1 MTKLRKRLLHT
12 FIIALCLTLFACL
25 FAACGDN
32 TPDDNAVTYTVTVM
46 KDADTPASNVSVQ
59 IRKGGATF
67 ERVNTDAH
75 GKAEFDLVPDS
86 YEVVLSKLPAHYSV
100 PQSASLTLT
109 SENRSITVTLAKSFV
124 YTVKLV
130 NPDGTPFYAQ
140 GVMVGI
146 CTLEGNCLT
155 PVMLGE
161 DGVAEIEADPGDYHV
176 QILELPEGYDFARI
190 TDENSSNYYSGENFS
205 ATDTEMTITIN
216 SSISVTSVA
225 PMTDTEKKTS
235 SEAIPAYDAAAQRF
249 VSYKHSKE
257 LKANEI
263 AYFSISAE
271 ISGRYDFYTKGSV
284 LYLSNGTEFV
294 VGEAGNYMPQTLVCE
309 AGKPYYF
316 KAINHGSSTV
326 TAEFVITAPY
336 SSYIEQKGKGA
347 VLEVTVGKEDTNAI
361 IAFEAT
367 EAGVY
372 TVSVEGDTRTAIAV
386 SQSTPSEFVETAPA
400 DSAYAA
406 NATAT
411 FVAYTSAV
419 QGKVQMHIAV
429 TAKANSYPAKLNVKI
444 DKTTAIADTYTTV
457 EVEEKLTQYANPAG
471 QELQGVPMDG
481 TAKLVYNAA
490 DKYYHLGTVS
500 GPVVVVN
507 ITGALD
513 TNRFEAGCALAYME
527 LVNSY
532 LATYKFV
539 TRQEFGE
546 TTIDYTVF
554 LRGFDKYDY
563 TNGTHGPVASIP
575 TEITAQTYYAKYVND
590 DGVYPLTEELK
601 TFLEKFCEVN
611 ATAFSWQIPASVKA
625 EDAWLF
631 PCYYYTE
638 ATQADPIVGEYKF
651 VSITEEGKTY
661 SVGDAYSDYNGAV
674 AYGLTDGKLT
684 ADSSIIRVNKNGSFS
699 VLPYNSADEV
709 YDNPYDSGTWTKN
722 GNVYTFECVEGTL
735 TYSNGTFTY
744 DDGQG
749 GIIIYK
755 A

>member
-1 MTKLRKRLLHT
+1 MTKLRKRLLQT
-12 FIIALCLTLFACL
+12 FVIALCISLFACL

-46 KDADTPASNVSVQ
+46 KDAETPASNVSVQ

-67 ERVNTDAH
+67 ERVNTNAQ
-75 GKAEFDLVPDS
+75 GRAEFDLVPDS
-86 YEVVLSKLPAHYSV
+86 YEVVLSKLPAHYTV

-109 SENRSITVTLAKSFV
+109 SDNRAITVTLEKSFV

-130 NPDGTPFYAQ
+130 NPDGTPFYAE

-146 CTLEGNCLT
+146 CTFGDNCKT
-155 PVMLGE
+155 PVVLGE
-161 DGVAEIEADPGDYHV
+161 DGVAEIEEDPDNYHV
-176 QILELPEGYDFARI
+176 QILELPVGYDYPH
-190 TDENSSNYYSGENFS
+190 DEHGYYTGEDNTFS
-205 ATDTEMTITIN
+205 ATDTEMTITII
-216 SSISVTSVA
+216 SATSVTSVS
-225 PMTDTEKKTS
+225 PMMDTEKKTS
-235 SEAIPAYDAAAQRF
+235 SESLPAYDAAAQRF
-249 VSYKHSKE
+249 VSYKHTKE

-263 AYFSISAE
+263 AYYCIDAE
-271 ISGRYDFYTKGSV
+271 ISGRYDFYTKGSN
-284 LYLSNGTEFV
+284 LFLSNGTEFV

-326 TAEFVITAPY
+326 TAEFVVTAPF
-336 SSYIEQKGKGA
+336 SSYIEQRGKGA

-372 TVSVEGDTRTAIAV
+372 TVSVEGDTRTAIAT
-386 SQSTPSEFVETAPA
+386 SRATPNEFVETAPA
-400 DSAYAA
+400 DSAYTA
-406 NATAT
+406 NASAT

-419 QGKVQMHIAV
+419 QSKGQTHIAI

-457 EVEEKLTQYANPAG
+457 EVEEKLTQYIKPAG
-471 QELQGVPMDG
+471 QELQGVSMDG

-546 TTIDYTVF
+546 TTLDYTVF
-554 LRGFDKYDY
+554 LRGFDEYNY

-575 TEITAQTYYAKYVND
+575 TEITAQTYYAKYVNE

-601 TFLEKFCEVN
+601 AFLEKFSEVN
-611 ATAFSWQIPASVKA
+611 ATAFSWQIPTGVKA
-625 EDAWLF
+625 ENMWLF
-631 PCYYYTE
+631 PCYYYVE

-651 VSITEEGKTY
+651 VSLTEEGKTY
-661 SVGDAYSDYNGAV
+661 SVGAAYSGYNGAV
-674 AYGLTDGKLT
+674 AYGLKDGKLT
-684 ADSSIIRVNKNGSFS
+684 ANSSIIRINKNGSFS
-699 VLPYNSADEV
+699 VLPYNSTDEI
-709 YDNPYDSGTWTKN
+709 YDSAYDSGTWTKN
-722 GNVYTFECVEGTL
+722 GNVYTFECENGTM
-735 TYSNGTFTY
+735 TYSNGTLTY

-749 GIIIYK
+749 SVIIYK
-755 A
+755 V